1 MRQTAHYRSGAA
13 LATLIAR
20 AVCAV
25 IRMLHHP
32 GRDIRIESSMFQFGR
47 PATQVLISGMGI
59 MGVWVAMAG
68 DWVVRAALYT
78 TRFLQNTWLKKEI
91 KAN

>member
-1 MRQTAHYRSGAA
+1 
-13 LATLIAR
+13 
-20 AVCAV
+20 
-25 IRMLHHP
+25 MLHHP
-32 GRDIRIESSMFQFGR
+32 GRDIRIEKLWHYKPDREIIRKTLRIGVPHGIESSMFQFGR

-78 TRFLQNTWLKKEI
+78 TRFLQNTWLKKGI